1 MLASGFQEMLL
12 PVLEVLRLKCA
23 HYAYCDLLSRFILS
37 LSHTHRLHPVR
48 QVLLPHLRDENEKAG
63 M

>member
-1 MLASGFQEMLL
+1 MLL

>member
-1 MLASGFQEMLL
+1 MLL
-12 PVLEVLRLKCA
+12 PVLEVLRLKCT
-23 HYAYCDLLSRFILS
+23 HYAYCDLLSRFIIS
-37 LSHTHRLHPVR
+37 LSHTHTHRLHPVR